1 MLGIH
6 RSRTER
12 KAVDLLS
19 STMRKN
25 AGRTGAA
32 VAALAMGLAMSPA
45 IANAEDAPVGGPGL
59 KADDKVL
66 THLKET
72 YQDDGPI
79 PVAFWAEGNDK
90 CEVTF
95 TVVNRTASDK
105 YHVDYVIDD
114 EKAPEHTEEDHPTGK
129 TYDFKKLTAG
139 PYSGTEIGERTI
151 GRIGVRG
158 KASGT
163 SGPVSNA
170 ESALRAPETTTNT
183 VKLKEL
189 KDLPNPEADKHVITY
204 QQINGPVRGD
214 FGIQS
219 NLPVFTTE
227 VTGCATP
234 DPLGSLG
241 SSDSAGSPFGSM
253 FGSLFGSLGSNDAKL
268 GSS

>member
-1 MLGIH
+1 M
-6 RSRTER
+6 
-12 KAVDLLS
+12 DLLN

-32 VAALAMGLAMSPA
+32 VAALALGLAMSPA
-45 IANAEDAPVGGPGL
+45 IANAEDAPVGEPGL
-59 KADDKVL
+59 KTDSKVVEFN
-66 THLKET
+66 KQYGVEG
-72 YQDDGPI
+72 DI

-95 TVVNRTASDK
+95 TVVNRTASDQ
-105 YHVDYVIDD
+105 YHVDYLIDD
-114 EKAPEHTEEDHPTGK
+114 EKAPAKVAESDPAYPSGE
-129 TYDFKKLTAG
+129 TYDFGKLTAG
-139 PYSGTEIGERTI
+139 PYEGTDIGVRTI

-158 KASGT
+158 KSSGEPGGVSDVQST
-163 SGPVSNA
+163 FRDPVTN
-170 ESALRAPETTTNT
+170 TNT
-183 VKLKEL
+183 VKLHDL
-189 KDLPNPEADKHVITY
+189 KDLPNPKADKHVITY

-219 NLPVFTTE
+219 DMPVFSTE

-241 SSDSAGSPFGSM
+241 SSDSAGSSFGSM
-253 FGSLFGSLGSNDAKL
+253 FGSVLGSLGSNDAKL